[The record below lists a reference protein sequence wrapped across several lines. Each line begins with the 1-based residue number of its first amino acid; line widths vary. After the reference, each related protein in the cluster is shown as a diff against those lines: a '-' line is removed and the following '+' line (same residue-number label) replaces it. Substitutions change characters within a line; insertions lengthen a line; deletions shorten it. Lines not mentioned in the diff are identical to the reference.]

1 MAITLKEIAK
11 LTGVSTATVSHVIN
25 GTRFVSEET
34 KKKVL
39 TVIDDVGYRTN
50 FIARS
55 LRSKKSYIIGLI
67 VPDISNSFFAEI
79 TENITKYLKEKGYRL
94 ILANSDE
101 NKEYEKEEI
110 NVFTSQIIDG
120 LIIAPVADDHAF
132 MQDLVNENYP
142 IVFIDRKPTGY
153 TRDCVLADNFNGSYE
168 ATTAFIEQG
177 HKKIGI
183 ITGLHGLTTTEER
196 LQGYKKALCKHNIPI
211 EDRLIKHGNS
221 KYKSGYSSVQELLK
235 NSDITALYVGN
246 NSMTIGAINCLIDN
260 HVKIPDDISVIG
272 FDDYEWAKITNPP
285 LTVVK
290 QPIYKMSI
298 KAVELL
304 LKRINEDGDDFSD
317 YIFST
322 EIVYRESFRSLVG
335 KKSL

>member
-11 LTGVSTATVSHVIN
+11 LAGVSTATVSHVIN

-39 TVIDDVGYRTN
+39 KVIEDVGYRTN

-55 LRSKKSYIIGLI
+55 LRSKKSYTIGLI
-67 VPDISNSFFAEI
+67 VPDISNSFFAAI
-79 TENITKYLKEKGYRL
+79 TETIAKHLKEKGYRL

-120 LIIAPVADDHAF
+120 LIIAPVADDHTF
-132 MQDLVNENYP
+132 MQDLVDENYP
-142 IVFIDRKPTGY
+142 VVFIDRKPTGY
-153 TRDCVLADNFNGSYE
+153 VRDCVLADNFNGSFD
-168 ATTAFIEQG
+168 ATTAFIKQG

-183 ITGLHGLTTTEER
+183 ITGLQGLTTTSER
-196 LQGYKKALCKHNIPI
+196 LQGYKEALSKHNLPV
-211 EDRLIKHGNS
+211 EERLIKYGNS
-221 KYKSGYSSVQELLK
+221 KYESGYSSVEELLK
-235 NSDITALYVGN
+235 NTDMTALYVGN
-246 NSMTIGAINCLIDN
+246 NSMTIGAVNCLIDN
-260 HVKIPDDISVIG
+260 NVKIPEDISVIG
-272 FDDYEWAKITNPP
+272 FDDYAWAKITNPP

-290 QPIYKMSI
+290 QPIYKMSV

-304 LKRINEDGDDFSD
+304 LKRINEGGDDFSD
-317 YIFST
+317 YIFPT
-322 EIVYRESFRSLVG
+322 EIVYRKSF
-335 KKSL
+335 